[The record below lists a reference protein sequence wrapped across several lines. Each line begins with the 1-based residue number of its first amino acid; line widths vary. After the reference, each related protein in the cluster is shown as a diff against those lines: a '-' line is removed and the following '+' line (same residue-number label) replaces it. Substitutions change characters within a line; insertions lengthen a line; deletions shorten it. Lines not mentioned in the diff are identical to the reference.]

1 MSLADMVDVPA
12 FVAHSGGT
20 SKNDRHH
27 RAFLLEFAQTQAFS
41 KFVED
46 NLFAPAP
53 ARQAE
58 LGMRSNV
65 MGGQSQHQHDQLV
78 AIVIHLFTKIQMR

>member
-27 RAFLLEFAQTQAFS
+27 RAFLTEFAQTQAFS

-58 LGMRSNV
+58 LGMAGR
-65 MGGQSQHQHDQLV
+65 
-78 AIVIHLFTKIQMR
+78 AITARI